1 MTAALFDTNIIID
14 ALNGREAA
22 AAELLA
28 YCDAAIS
35 IITWIEVLTGMPAA
49 VRPEVEQFLADA
61 ALTVVSLTGA
71 ISAETVRIRYAALHE
86 LPKRRLKLP
95 DAIIQ
100 ATANCTG
107 RLLITRNTTDFSG
120 GGIRVPYE
128 INADGVVIN
137 VLPTPQGNS

>member
-28 YCDAAIS
+28 YSDAAIS

-71 ISAETVRIRYAALHE
+71 ISAETVRIRYAALH
-86 LPKRRLKLP
+86 
-95 DAIIQ
+95 
-100 ATANCTG
+100 
-107 RLLITRNTTDFSG
+107 
-120 GGIRVPYE
+120 
-128 INADGVVIN
+128 
-137 VLPTPQGNS
+137 